1 MFGFVVGSLCLA
13 GFVAVLTRR
22 PWHRHGWGHHGWGHH
37 GCGYGHRGR
46 FGMYGVFRRLDTSP
60 GQEKVIR
67 AALGELRDSVSALA
81 PELRAT
87 RSDVASFLRAE
98 TFDARALEDTLR
110 ARTVEAGALGA
121 TLAQTLGKIHEALDP
136 DQRRQ
141 LARMIDA
148 GPFAFA
154 C

>member
-22 PWHRHGWGHHGWGHH
+22 PWHHHRWGHGWAH
-37 GCGYGHRGR
+37 GCGHGHRGR

-60 GQEKVIR
+60 GQEKAIR
-67 AALGELRDSVSALA
+67 AALGELRDTLSAFV

-87 RSDVASFLRAE
+87 RGDVAEALRAE
-98 TFDARALEDTLR
+98 TFDARQLEDSLR
-110 ARTVEAGALGA
+110 ARTVEVGALGA
-121 TLAQTLGKIHEALDP
+121 ALAQTLGKVHEALDP
-136 DQRRQ
+136 DQRKR

-148 GPFAFA
+148 GPYAWA